1 MQAIELD
8 AAIVK
13 GEIHA
18 KLPMEINAE
27 KVRLIVLYD
36 AVPPVD
42 NEPPANL
49 LQLLDNIS
57 SQRNWPLKSK
67 AEIDNLLDEERAA
80 WD

>member
-1 MQAIELD
+1 MELE
-8 AAIVK
+8 ATIIK

-27 KVRLIVLYD
+27 KARLIVLYD
-36 AVPPVD
+36 LVSSVD
-42 NEPPANL
+42 NDAPSSL
-49 LQLLDNIS
+49 LQLLDGIS

-67 AEIDNLLDEERAA
+67 AEIDSLLDEERAA